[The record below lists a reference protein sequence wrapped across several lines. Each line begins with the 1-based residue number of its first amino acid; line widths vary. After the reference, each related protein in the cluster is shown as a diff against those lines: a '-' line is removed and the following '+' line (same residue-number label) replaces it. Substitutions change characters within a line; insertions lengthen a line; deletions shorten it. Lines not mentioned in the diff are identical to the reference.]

1 MGEGCRDRSRDR
13 LRADIPFSLSRRL
26 YINYTGGD
34 RGVGATT
41 PRVSS
46 TTNDEGGSL
55 VRAWKFCTPRCTES
69 SPIDRPLFRCCRGSR
84 KREGEGGTRYIA
96 SREPRNGRPLRKQFN
111 IRAREKKREEGK
123 EWREESTETLL
134 GLMKR
139 VLIRDT
145 FLGGWFWA
153 SWKGNF
159 FCGLGRR
166 IVFFP
171 FFLLVYFIL
180 LSICWKGG
188 EKGDVKYLEEFG
200 VTTVKGPFNNSNSDI
215 FRSWRFP
222 NNAAKQFCDKA

>member
-111 IRAREKKREEGK
+111 IRAREKKEGGGK
-123 EWREESTETLL
+123 GMARGEHRDALGTNETCFNSRHVSR
-134 GLMKR
+134 R
-139 VLIRDT
+139 VIL
-145 FLGGWFWA
+145 
-153 SWKGNF
+153 S
-159 FCGLGRR
+159 
-166 IVFFP
+166 IVERK
-171 FFLLVYFIL
+171 FFLRTRSSHRFLSFLPFLVYFIL

-188 EKGDVKYLEEFG
+188 EKGGCKIFG
-200 VTTVKGPFNNSNSDI
+200 GIRGNDG
-215 FRSWRFP
+215 
-222 NNAAKQFCDKA
+222 